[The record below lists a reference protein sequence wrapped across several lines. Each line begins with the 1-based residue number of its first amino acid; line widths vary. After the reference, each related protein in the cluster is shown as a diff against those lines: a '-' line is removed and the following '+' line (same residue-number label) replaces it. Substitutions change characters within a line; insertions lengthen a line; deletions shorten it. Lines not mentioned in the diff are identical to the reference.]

1 MNENENKIK
10 QIIVGVIIV
19 LLTVALIVSIVN
31 INKEKKMNNK
41 LQDEINAIKN
51 AIEMP
56 GDTTQTEN
64 PDDAMETDGQ

>member
-1 MNENENKIK
+1 MKEDGNKMK
-10 QIIVGVIIV
+10 QIIVGLIIV
-19 LLTVALIVSIVN
+19 LLTIALIVAIVN

-41 LQDEINAIKN
+41 LQHEINEIKN

-56 GDTTQTEN
+56 EDTVQTEN

>member
-19 LLTVALIVSIVN
+19 LLTVALIVN